1 MTYLPLIFAKEKT
14 PVCMDTAL
22 IEDLKLELLLSPA
35 VCKLLLCRPE
45 GETVSL
51 RSEMFSAMLSDDG
64 ARATVSGLLSELKAA
79 SKLYRALNRAISEK
93 AGAFIFASLFKRYSD
108 FCRKAASAP
117 SYGQLFARFSKTF
130 AEVTGNE
137 RFAAAYEKSEV
148 ISKTLDS
155 VRGVSLKITGDEVKV
170 SLPQN
175 DGISASLISCAN
187 ELEIP
192 LTSHPETEI
201 ELRASIPDAL
211 ARLAPDVFEPACEF
225 FHEHRALV
233 SGEIF
238 GYIEELEFIL
248 GILDFCERVK
258 AHGLP
263 LSFPRISKKKKI
275 ALKNVYDFTL
285 IAKEAKII
293 VPNDVNFD
301 EKEPFFYLT
310 GANGGGKTTYLRA
323 VGCNVVLFLAGAP
336 AVCDG
341 GECCVFD
348 AVFTHFPR
356 DERFE
361 GSGRFFDEIDR
372 VNRILERENGSS
384 LILLNETYATTGE
397 EKALEYTA
405 KLAEKLN
412 KSGSF
417 GLYITHQHEV
427 GESKVPFLG
436 VVIDALDGNKRTYRI
451 EKRRLPPKSFA
462 ADILEKYGLT
472 KEALD
477 KRFGL

>member
-22 IEDLKLELLLSPA
+22 TEDLKLELLLSPA

-45 GETVSL
+45 SETVSL
-51 RSEMFSAMLSDDG
+51 RSEMFTAMLSDDG
-64 ARATVSGLLSELKAA
+64 ARATVNALLSELKAA
-79 SKLYRALNRAISEK
+79 GELYRALNRAASEK

-117 SYGQLFARFSKTF
+117 SYGQLFSRFSKTF
-130 AEVTGNE
+130 AKVVATES
-137 RFAAAYEKSEV
+137 FAAACEKSDTV
-148 ISKTLDS
+148 CQMLDGVKS
-155 VRGVSLKITGDEVKV
+155 VSLKIAGDEIKV
-170 SLPQN
+170 ALSQN
-175 DGISASLISCAN
+175 NGISASLISCAN
-187 ELEIP
+187 ELQIP
-192 LTSHPETEI
+192 LSSNPETEI
-201 ELRASIPDAL
+201 ELRSSIPDAL

-225 FHEHRALV
+225 FREYRALV

-248 GILDFCERVK
+248 GILDFCEKIK
-258 AHGLP
+258 AYGLP
-263 LSFPRISKKKKI
+263 LSFPKISNEKKI

-285 IAKEAKII
+285 IAKEEKII

-323 VGCNVVLFLAGAP
+323 VGCNVALFLAGAP

-341 GECCVFD
+341 GECYIFD
-348 AVFTHFPR
+348 SVFTHFPR

-372 VNRILERENGSS
+372 VNGILERENGSS

-405 KLAEKLN
+405 ELAKKLN
-412 KSGSF
+412 ESGSF

-427 GESKVPFLG
+427 GESKIPFLG
-436 VVIDALDGNKRTYRI
+436 VIIDALDGNKRTYRI
-451 EKRRLPPKSFA
+451 EKRRLPPRSFA
-462 ADILEKYGLT
+462 SDILEKYGLT

>member
-22 IEDLKLELLLSPA
+22 TEDLKLELLLPPS
-35 VCKLLLCRPE
+35 VCDLLLCRPE
-45 GETVSL
+45 GETVTL
-51 RSEMFSAMLSDDG
+51 RSEMFSAMLSDKSS
-64 ARATVSGLLSELKAA
+64 RETVNALLTELKAA
-79 SKLYRALNRAISEK
+79 GELYRALNRASNEK
-93 AGAFIFASLFKRYSD
+93 AGAFIFASLFKRYAN
-108 FCRKAASAP
+108 FCHRAASAP
-117 SYGQLFARFSKTF
+117 SYGTLFVRFAKTF
-130 AEVTGNE
+130 SEVTENE
-137 RFAAAYEKSEV
+137 RFVTACEKELE
-148 ISKTLDS
+148 ISSALNG
-155 VRGVSLKITGDEVKV
+155 VRSISLKITGDEMKV
-170 SLPQN
+170 SLSEN
-175 DGISASLISCAN
+175 EGISFSLIACAG

-201 ELRASIPDAL
+201 ELRPSISDAL
-211 ARLAPDVFEPACEF
+211 SKLAPEVFAPACEF
-225 FHEHRALV
+225 FREYRTLI
-233 SGEIF
+233 SGEVF
-238 GYIEELEFIL
+238 GYIEELEFII
-248 GILDFCERVK
+248 GILDFCEKVK

-263 LSFPRISKKKKI
+263 LSFPKVSGEKKI

-285 IAKEAKII
+285 IAKDAKVI
-293 VPNDVNFD
+293 VPNDVHFD

-323 VGCNVVLFLAGAP
+323 VGCAVTLFLAGAP
-336 AVCDG
+336 VVCDG
-341 GECCVFD
+341 GECCIFD
-348 AVFTHFPR
+348 SVFTHFPR

-372 VNRILERENGSS
+372 VNKILDRENGNS

-397 EKALEYTA
+397 AKALEYTA
-405 KLAEKLN
+405 DLADKLN

-427 GESKVPFLG
+427 GESKIPFLG

-472 KEALD
+472 KEALN

>member
-22 IEDLKLELLLSPA
+22 TEDLKLELLLSPA
-35 VCKLLLCRPE
+35 VCKILLCRPE
-45 GETVSL
+45 SETVAL
-51 RSEMFSAMLSDDG
+51 RSEMFSAMLSDKS
-64 ARATVSGLLSELKAA
+64 AHATVSSLLSELKAA
-79 SKLYRALNRAISEK
+79 GELYRALNRATSEK

-108 FCRKAASAP
+108 FCSKAASAP
-117 SYGQLFARFSKTF
+117 SYGKLFSRFSKTF
-130 AEVTGNE
+130 AEVTDNK
-137 RFAAAYEKSEV
+137 RFSDACKRCSAISEM
-148 ISKTLDS
+148 LDS
-155 VRGVSLKITGDEVKV
+155 VRSISLKITGDDVKV
-170 SLPQN
+170 ALSQE

-211 ARLAPDVFEPACEF
+211 AKLSPEAFEPACEF
-225 FHEHRALV
+225 FREYRALI

-238 GYIEELEFIL
+238 EYIEELEFII
-248 GILDFCERVK
+248 GILDFCEKVR
-258 AHGLP
+258 AYGLP
-263 LSFPRISKKKKI
+263 LSFPRATEEKKI

-285 IAKEAKII
+285 IAKQSKII
-293 VPNDVNFD
+293 VPNDVDFD
-301 EKEPFFYLT
+301 KNEPFFYLT

-323 VGCNVVLFLAGAP
+323 VGCNIVLFLAGAP
-336 AVCDG
+336 VVCDG
-341 GECCVFD
+341 GECYIFD
-348 AVFTHFPR
+348 SVFTHFPR

-372 VNRILERENGSS
+372 VNKILERENGSS

-405 KLAEKLN
+405 ELADRLN

-427 GESKVPFLG
+427 EEGKIPFLG

-462 ADILEKYGLT
+462 SDILEKYGLT